1 MTACVLACVASAKEK
16 EGGGGGGGQKIRE
29 KRKGEEGDWG
39 GEKGKQRSLSLLSSP
54 VPPLLPSFFPRIFCP
69 PPPPPP
75 LSPFPFALA
84 KQATCDSGETDLYG
98 YICSSKSGKSITKE
112 AQVGKL
118 GRGGK
123 LLSIL
128 LTCILKKNI

>member
-16 EGGGGGGGQKIRE
+16 ERGGGGGRKYEE

-75 LSPFPFALA
+75 TLSPFPFALA
-84 KQATCDSGETDLYG
+84 TQATCDSGETDLYG

-112 AQVGKL
+112 AQVEKL

-128 LTCILKKNI
+128 LTCI